1 MRRAALALAWAI
13 VACSLGALPALGQSP
28 EAISI
33 DQIGEDLE
41 FRHYYIAEGA
51 PVSVNEIE
59 ALVGAHPDVYFVALA
74 GTVADGADQLAADL
88 LEVVGTGTVVVLSP
102 DEVGAVSSEFDD
114 ATLSSALDA
123 MIAQEDS
130 YSVEFEQ
137 FAGALPGAGPSPAE
151 EGGFP
156 WVAVV
161 IIGVV
166 GFIGFTIWRSGR
178 RQKAAQTSR
187 LEEARTEIRH
197 QMDVIADQIVK
208 LADDPRTE
216 KSSEA
221 LGHYRSASE
230 TFAQAEG
237 RLTAATTLSA
247 LEDLSDD
254 LDRARWDLEAT
265 TALMEGRSPPP
276 APVDEKP
283 EHCFFD
289 PTHGAGVEEA
299 ELKTSAGVRKV
310 MICRADAEKLRR
322 GEAPV
327 PRDLPMGPQRVPAP
341 QAPRSA
347 GGSGLDWLDVFSVIV
362 GGMGQGVD
370 YNWPR
375 QSSRRSSGGLGI
387 PFPSRS
393 SNRSSRSSSSSS
405 GSSKSSSS
413 GSRSSSK
420 SSSSRSTPSS
430 SGSRPKGRA
439 RRTR

>member
-1 MRRAALALAWAI
+1 MRRAAKVVALAIA
-13 VACSLGALPALGQSP
+13 AGLAALPAFGQSL
-28 EAISI
+28 EAVSV
-33 DQIGEDLE
+33 DQIADELQ

-51 PVSVNEIE
+51 PVSVNELE

-74 GTVADGADQLAADL
+74 ASPSDGPDQLAAEL
-88 LEVVGTGTVVVLSP
+88 LEAVGTGTVVVLSP

-130 YSVEFEQ
+130 YSIEFDQ
-137 FAGALPGAGPSPAE
+137 FAGALPGSGPAPVE
-151 EGGFP
+151 EGSFP
-156 WVAVV
+156 WLAV
-161 IIGVV
+161 IAIGVV
-166 GFIGFTIWRSGR
+166 GVIGFSIWRGGR
-178 RQKAAQTSR
+178 RQKAAQASR
-187 LEEARTEIRH
+187 LEEARIEIRH

-216 KSSEA
+216 KSPEVLAHYRAASEA
-221 LGHYRSASE
+221 FS
-230 TFAQAEG
+230 QAEG
-237 RLTAATTLSA
+237 RLATAATLA
-247 LEDLSDD
+247 ELEDLSDD

-265 TALMEGRSPPP
+265 TALMEGRPPPP

-299 ELKTSAGVRKV
+299 ELKAPAGAGEVMTKKV
-310 MICRADAEKLRR
+310 MVCRADAEKLRR

-362 GGMGQGVD
+362 GGMGDGVD

-375 QSSRRSSGGLGI
+375 QSSPRSSGGLGI
-387 PFPSRS
+387 PFPR
-393 SNRSSRSSSSSS
+393 RPSSRSS
-405 GSSKSSSS
+405 G
-413 GSRSSSK
+413 
-420 SSSSRSTPSS
+420 SSSRSSGSTGSTKSS
-430 SGSRPKGRA
+430 SGGSRPKGRA